1 MRQNEGLGP
10 LLANAALREH
20 HKILDA
26 ALQLEDWTRSEAL
39 FLQVCPKCADVD
51 HICIF
56 AGRLFDFQTLACTG
70 KGMKDAGAWLKW
82 S

>member
-1 MRQNEGLGP
+1 MVMGQAASNTAVFLQGLRKMRQNEGVGP

-26 ALQLEDWTRSEAL
+26 ALQLEDWTRSDAL
-39 FLQVCPKCADVD
+39 FVQVRVS
-51 HICIF
+51 F
-56 AGRLFDFQTLACTG
+56 
-70 KGMKDAGAWLKW
+70 